1 MKSHVRKGDTV
12 VVIAGKDKGKQ
23 GKVLR
28 VIRDEAGRP
37 NRVEVEKLNVVKR
50 HSKPN
55 QGNRQGGI
63 IEKNSPI
70 HISNVMPLDPKTD
83 KPTRV
88 RTKVVDGKRVR
99 IAKSGE
105 PLAN

>member
-12 VVIAGKDKGKQ
+12 MVIAGREKGKQ
-23 GKVLR
+23 GKVKR
-28 VIRDEAGRP
+28 VIRDEAGHP
-37 NRVEVEKLNVVKR
+37 YRVEIEKLNMVKR
-50 HSKPN
+50 HTKPG
-55 QGNRQGGI
+55 QGNRTGGI
-63 IEKNSPI
+63 VEKEAPI

-99 IAKSGE
+99 VAKSGE
-105 PLAN
+105 ELAN